1 MSFQCIPGAE
11 EAYTIVLPEGYARP
25 ALQYTG
31 AACSLEQK
39 GSLLILAVKG
49 EEQKAD
55 VQIYFQEEQEP

>member
-1 MSFQCIPGAE
+1 VHQPKLYWEAVGAG
-11 EAYTIVLPEGYARP
+11 VLPEGYARP

-39 GSLLILAVKG
+39 GSLLILCVKG

-55 VQIYFQEEQEP
+55 VQIYFQEEQEA